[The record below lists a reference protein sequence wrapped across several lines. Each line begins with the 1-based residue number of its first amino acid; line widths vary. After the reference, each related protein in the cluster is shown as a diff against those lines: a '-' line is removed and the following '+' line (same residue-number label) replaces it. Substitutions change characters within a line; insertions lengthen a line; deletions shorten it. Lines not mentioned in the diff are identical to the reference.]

1 MLSLPLHCRPRERL
15 MVQILDDST
24 DDIARERI
32 QDAVNS
38 WREQGC
44 NVTYRWRSNRQGY
57 KAGAMAEAMD
67 DIAEYDHIAIFDAD
81 FHPEPDFLLRTVPYL
96 RDNPEVGFVQ
106 ARWTYANG
114 GESLLTVRAW
124 LSVHYAGSPDQRSE
138 CKRSA

>member
-1 MLSLPLHCRPRERL
+1 VIEAACELEWPRERL

-24 DDIARERI
+24 DDVARQRI
-32 QDAVNS
+32 EEAVND

-81 FHPEPDFLLRTVPYL
+81 LCVP
-96 RDNPEVGFVQ
+96 
-106 ARWTYANG
+106 
-114 GESLLTVRAW
+114 
-124 LSVHYAGSPDQRSE
+124 
-138 CKRSA
+138 C